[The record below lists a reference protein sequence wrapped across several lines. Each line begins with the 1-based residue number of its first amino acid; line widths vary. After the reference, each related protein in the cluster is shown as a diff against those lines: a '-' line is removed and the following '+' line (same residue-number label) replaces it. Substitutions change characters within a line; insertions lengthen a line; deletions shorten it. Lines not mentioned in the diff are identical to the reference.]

1 MVVIALGTTDKCCRC
16 RALDLRGG
24 KVATTRS
31 CMQAFFEFLVL
42 VGGTPKRKPHGAE
55 SQKGRVRE
63 DAEQLPDIGQYAPEG
78 FSDPVAGNG
87 NPTNTTNVYLF
98 ACIQRFGGLPLC
110 IQ

>member
-1 MVVIALGTTDKCCRC
+1 
-16 RALDLRGG
+16 
-24 KVATTRS
+24 
-31 CMQAFFEFLVL
+31 MQAFFEFLVL

-87 NPTNTTNVYLF
+87 NPTNTTNVCLF
-98 ACIQRFGGLPLC
+98 ACIQRFGGYVQASGLDYVSGLAHRRLLC
-110 IQ
+110 GVVLFQKVNRLHG

>member
-1 MVVIALGTTDKCCRC
+1 
-16 RALDLRGG
+16 
-24 KVATTRS
+24 
-31 CMQAFFEFLVL
+31 MQAFFEFLVL

-87 NPTNTTNVYLF
+87 NPTNTTNVCLF
-98 ACIQRFGGLPLC
+98 ACIQLRNKPKS
-110 IQ
+110 IQQTTENGYAAYIGPQVLNPSLH